1 MKNSEINIT
10 VSLDEAN
17 IPERITW
24 NAIDEQGQPQVSE
37 GPSQSKAMSLSFWDD
52 QQKNTLRIDLWTKEM
67 PVDEMK
73 RFCID
78 AIGGLALTTL
88 IASGDSYLAQELND
102 LCDRL
107 VQHVE
112 QELKNG

>member
-1 MKNSEINIT
+1 MKKSEINFTIA
-10 VSLDEAN
+10 LDEQN
-17 IPERITW
+17 IPEKIQW
-24 NAIDEQGQPQVSE
+24 NATDRPGDLSE
-37 GPSQSKAMSLSFWDD
+37 SRAISLSVWDHE
-52 QQKNTLRIDLWTKEM
+52 QRNTLRIDLWTKEM

-78 AIGGLALTTL
+78 ALGGLAQSILTAT
-88 IASGDSYLAQELND
+88 GDTFMSDEVNS

-112 QELKNG
+112 EEGKEPPQQ

>member
-1 MKNSEINIT
+1 MKKSEINFTIQ
-10 VSLDEAN
+10 LDDQN
-17 IPERITW
+17 IPDRIHW
-24 NAIDEQGQPQVSE
+24 NATDQPDD
-37 GPSQSKAMSLSFWDD
+37 GPSDSRAISLSIWDHE
-52 QQKNTLRIDLWTKEM
+52 QRNTLRIDLWTKEM

-78 AIGGLALTTL
+78 ALGGLAQSVLNAT
-88 IASGDSYLAQELND
+88 GDTFMSDEING

-112 QELKNG
+112 EEGKQ